1 MSIRLIVLMLSIFI
15 VNMAAMAQSSPELV
29 SFSISPS
36 STERGGTVI
45 ISWEVRGVD
54 RVAIEQY
61 YGYRTP
67 PDVRYETLPAKGTL
81 TVTLDY
87 SQPTEFNYPQ
97 PYLHEAI
104 FFLLLPDVQPSVWYS
119 DAGVLAQQTVT
130 ISCPDDS
137 FFFGTDP
144 YYAHCPIAP
153 AHTVSALY
161 QPFEHGFMVWRGD
174 TGSIYI
180 FYINPDGVSG
190 PALQFQLKEYLKWEA
205 SLNPSA
211 QSPAAG
217 FYGAE
222 GLLGRVR
229 NGSHHAL
236 VDSLGWATDPQT
248 AYQPIVQDSLNGAF
262 VHPLVYFTL
271 PDGAIVR
278 FVTDLYGSQ
287 WSFIEPDAQE
297 TPEAA
302 A

>member
-1 MSIRLIVLMLSIFI
+1 MSIRLIVLILSIFI
-15 VNMAAMAQSSPELV
+15 VNRSTTAQNSPELV

-36 STERGGTVI
+36 SIDRGGTVI
-45 ISWEVRGVD
+45 ISWEVRGAD
-54 RVAIEQY
+54 QVAIEQY

-67 PDVRYETLPAKGTL
+67 SDVRYEALPAKGSL

-87 SQPTEFNYPQ
+87 SQPTESTYPQ
-97 PYLHEAI
+97 PYLHEAT
-104 FFLLLPDVQPSVWYS
+104 FFMLLPDVQPSVWYS

-130 ISCPDDS
+130 ISCPDAS

-144 YYAHCPIAP
+144 YYSHCPIAP

-161 QPFEHGFMVWRGD
+161 QPFEHGFMFWRGD

-180 FYINPDGVSG
+180 FYINSDGLSG
-190 PALQFQLKEYLKWEA
+190 PALQFRLKEYLKWEA
-205 SLNPSA
+205 NLNPSA
-211 QSPAAG
+211 EPPAG

-236 VDSLGWATDPQT
+236 VDSLGWATAPQT
-248 AYQPIVQDSLNGAF
+248 AYQSTVQDSLNGAF

-278 FVTDLYGSQ
+278 FVTASSGSQ
-287 WSFIEPDAQE
+287 WGFIESAAQE
-297 TPEAA
+297 TPDSAG
-302 A
+302 